1 MRIAIAQI
9 NPVVGDLKGNAQ
21 KIADFISKAKKFDSD
36 VVVFPELCLCGYPPE
51 DLLLKEHFVK
61 DNIKVLKSLA
71 KKVVGL
77 TAIIGFV
84 DYDKRKRLFN
94 AAAVIENK
102 KIKGVYHKHQLPNYG
117 VFDEKRYF
125 CEGKNGKCFS
135 INGNIVGIN
144 ICEDIWIDKGIFQ
157 EQVKKGAKILFNISS
172 SPYNVGKL
180 LSRESLITKRA
191 QQTKRMIVYVN
202 MVGGQDEL
210 VFDGGSLVVDKDGKI
225 FARGKEFEEDL
236 LVVDI
241 PLESKEKQK
250 KCSLPLRINK
260 RGQRLE
266 RIYKALVLGVRDYIQ
281 KNGFKKVVIGLSGGI
296 DSAVVAAVA
305 VASLGKENV
314 VGVSMPTRFSSQGTK
329 TDAKKI
335 AENMGI
341 EFKEIHIEG
350 IFKTYTDVLAG
361 EFEGLASN
369 IAEENIQARIRG
381 NILMALSNKFGWL
394 VLTTGNKSEYA
405 VGYCT
410 LYGDMSG
417 GFAVIKDVP
426 KTRVYELAEY
436 INSRQESEAIPK
448 SVIER
453 PPTAELRENQKDQDS
468 LPSYDLLD
476 QILTQYVEEHKS
488 LKVMGK
494 NFSKNVVMDIIKK
507 VDLNEYKRRQAPPGI
522 KITPRAFGK
531 DWRLPITN
539 KYKEF

>member
-1 MRIAIAQI
+1 M
-9 NPVVGDLKGNAQ
+9 
-21 KIADFISKAKKFDSD
+21 
-36 VVVFPELCLCGYPPE
+36 
-51 DLLLKEHFVK
+51 
-61 DNIKVLKSLA
+61 
-71 KKVVGL
+71 
-77 TAIIGFV
+77 
-84 DYDKRKRLFN
+84 
-94 AAAVIENK
+94 
-102 KIKGVYHKHQLPNYG
+102 
-117 VFDEKRYF
+117 
-125 CEGKNGKCFS
+125 
-135 INGNIVGIN
+135 
-144 ICEDIWIDKGIFQ
+144 
-157 EQVKKGAKILFNISS
+157 
-172 SPYNVGKL
+172 
-180 LSRESLITKRA
+180 
-191 QQTKRMIVYVN
+191 
-202 MVGGQDEL
+202 
-210 VFDGGSLVVDKDGKI
+210 
-225 FARGKEFEEDL
+225 
-236 LVVDI
+236 
-241 PLESKEKQK
+241 
-250 KCSLPLRINK
+250 
-260 RGQRLE
+260 
-266 RIYKALVLGVRDYIQ
+266 
-281 KNGFKKVVIGLSGGI
+281 
-296 DSAVVAAVA
+296 
-305 VASLGKENV
+305 
-314 VGVSMPTRFSSQGTK
+314 
-329 TDAKKI
+329 
-335 AENMGI
+335 
-341 EFKEIHIEG
+341 
-350 IFKTYTDVLAG
+350 AG

-494 NFSKNVVMDIIKK
+494 KFSKDVVMDIIKK